1 MKYLVDI
8 DPRIK
13 LPEPEKVLDVPT
25 YVTFVGGVTEAS
37 AKKFREEL
45 EAAESHAARAQQDI
59 IPIVIDSYGGSV
71 YALLSMVDTIQNC
84 SIPVATIVESKA
96 MSAGAVLFTFG
107 AEGHRYIG
115 PNATIMIHDVSSFAF
130 GKEQEIRASSEE
142 AKRLNETIYR
152 MMAENCGHKDKNYFY
167 DKITEKR
174 GADWFM
180 NAEEAESHNLANHV
194 ALPEINLKLS
204 MDWSFGL
211 PEDEPKTK
219 KKK

>member
-13 LPEPEKVLDVPT
+13 LSEPEKVLDVPT
-25 YVTFVGGVTEAS
+25 FVTFIGGVNEAS

-45 EAAESHAARAQQDI
+45 EAAESHARRSQQDI
-59 IPIVIDSYGGSV
+59 IPVVIDSYGGSV
-71 YALLSMVDTIQNC
+71 YALLSMIDTINNC
-84 SIPVATIVESKA
+84 EIPVATIVESKA
-96 MSAGAVLFTFG
+96 MSAGAVLFTCG

-115 PNATIMIHDVSSFAF
+115 PNATIMIHDVSSFAW
-130 GKEQEIRASSEE
+130 GKEAEIRASSEE

-152 MMAENCGHKDKNYFY
+152 MMAENCGHKDEDYFY
-167 DKITEKR
+167 DKVHDKR

-180 NAEEAESHNLANHV
+180 NAEEAASHNLANHIG
-194 ALPEINLKLS
+194 LPQINLKLS
-204 MDWSFGL
+204 LDWSFTL
-211 PEDEPKTK
+211 PDKPTK

>member
-13 LPEPEKVLDVPT
+13 LSEPEKVLDVPT
-25 YVTFVGGVTEAS
+25 YVSFVGGVTEAS
-37 AKKFREEL
+37 AKKFREDL
-45 EAAESHAARAQQDI
+45 EAAESLAKRAKQDI

-84 SIPVATIVESKA
+84 KIPVATIVESKA

-180 NAEEAESHNLANHV
+180 DAEEAESHNLANHV
-194 ALPEINLKLS
+194 ALPEMELKLS

-211 PEDEPKTK
+211 PEDEPTK
-219 KKK
+219 KKKK